1 MFMKIEEWLDT
12 DLGQKIWNNKYR
24 FSNESLEEWF
34 SRVSG
39 NNQKVKQLI
48 KDKKFLFGG
57 RTLNNRGLGLASS
70 SNCYSIG
77 FVKDSLENIMET
89 NTQLALTY
97 KAEGGQGVSLSL
109 IRPKGSLIK
118 GRYTSDGIVPFMEI
132 FNTTTSA
139 IKQGGCIS
147 EDQRVLTNKGYIPIK
162 DVKIGDLAWT
172 KIGWV
177 PVNYVFDKGTQKTY
191 EVITE
196 KGYRIET
203 TIDHKYCIDGFNS
216 KPLSEL
222 KIGDRINLIAGNKLN
237 NDVFLN
243 TGEKLSEELAYFIGY
258 LNGNGWVNDN
268 KNTGELCM
276 HWDQNEIKNKL
287 INIIEFLGFDTNV
300 FDFKENSFQRLKLN
314 SDLIEWLDKNGITK
328 NKAEFITIP
337 EFIFKSSSDIIS
349 SYVSGAID
357 SDGTM
362 YESSFKYVTIS
373 KQYAN
378 DFSKLLQILG
388 FFPTI
393 SVTYRENKKPLYTII
408 DGIRK
413 NQYLPTQS
421 IKFEKSFKNFV
432 TNSRYRTPFTLE
444 NINMKAGE
452 TGVSHLKKISKISE
466 IGLYSYLNIN
476 DKPYTP
482 IIFDNI
488 VEINELKEKHVYDL
502 SLEKEHYFMCEGFYV
517 SNSRKGAL
525 MMSIDITHKEAETFI
540 TIKSDLNRINNANL
554 SVEIDDEFMNVVK
567 KSYETN
573 TELPMHCYRK
583 YDNQE
588 LEYTIIPIKLYK
600 LLIKQAH
607 LSAEPGVIYTK
618 RFRNYNL
625 MEFCDDYQ
633 IENCN
638 PCGKVC
644 LK

>member
-24 FSNESLEEWF
+24 FSNESLDEWF
-34 SRVSG
+34 NRVSG

-77 FVKDSLENIMET
+77 FVKDSLEDIMKT

-177 PVNYVFDKGTQKTY
+177 PVNYVFDKGIQKTY

-222 KIGDRINLIAGNKLN
+222 KIGDRINLIADDKGQ
-237 NDVFLN
+237 
-243 TGEKLSEELAYFIGY
+243 FI
-258 LNGNGWVNDN
+258 
-268 KNTGELCM
+268 
-276 HWDQNEIKNKL
+276 
-287 INIIEFLGFDTNV
+287 
-300 FDFKENSFQRLKLN
+300 
-314 SDLIEWLDKNGITK
+314 
-328 NKAEFITIP
+328 
-337 EFIFKSSSDIIS
+337 
-349 SYVSGAID
+349 
-357 SDGTM
+357 
-362 YESSFKYVTIS
+362 
-373 KQYAN
+373 
-378 DFSKLLQILG
+378 
-388 FFPTI
+388 
-393 SVTYRENKKPLYTII
+393 
-408 DGIRK
+408 
-413 NQYLPTQS
+413 
-421 IKFEKSFKNFV
+421 KSFNE
-432 TNSRYRTPFTLE
+432 SETPFGCTLKE
-444 NINMKAGE
+444 YEGE
-452 TGVSHLKKISKISE
+452 
-466 IGLYSYLNIN
+466 
-476 DKPYTP
+476 YTP
-482 IIFDNI
+482 IIFDTI

-540 TIKSDLNRINNANL
+540 TIKSDLTRINNANL

-583 YDNQE
+583 YDDQE